1 MSNTINTENAT
12 VSILIELDGIVHLVA
27 MSKDRYEAVSLLVK
41 QATCGMTPTKRTQH
55 ELHDFLE
62 VRK

>member
-1 MSNTINTENAT
+1 MGSVDLENAT
-12 VSILIELDGIVHLVA
+12 VSILIELDGIVHLVS
-27 MSKDRYEAVSLLVK
+27 MKKDNYDAVSFLAK
-41 QATCGMTPTKRTQH
+41 QAAHGLVPTKRTQH